1 MIESTTRP
9 TSVAD
14 YLAILGRRK
23 WIVLLPPI
31 VAAVLGFYVSATG
44 SAVYRATAQVLVDR
58 TQSVPSSVTGASD
71 VCLGDPNRCL
81 TTLATSAKQVRLA
94 KRVADQLPGMTAGR
108 VLAEISVDPS
118 SDADL
123 LSVSADDP
131 NPATAAQLANTFAK
145 EFSQFTKERLTG
157 QIDRALSTLQ
167 VRLKSLIARGQVGTA
182 EYQLLAQQQTQL
194 VLARELTGNLTS
206 VNELAG
212 GASKIRPTPKRNAVL
227 AGLLGLVLGLALA
240 LLAEAL
246 DRHVRSE
253 HELEQALELPLLARL
268 PKPPRKLQKANE
280 LVMLREPGSVHAEAY
295 RKFRTSLEFVNPD
308 DAARTIM
315 VTSAI
320 AFEGKST
327 TIANLA
333 VALARAGHKVVI
345 VDLDLRAPSLSR
357 LFHVGNR
364 PGITDVAMKRHPL
377 DQVLRPVALGALRP
391 SAQDL
396 AHTNG
401 SGPAERSNG
410 AGQVDGLLHVLPAG
424 TLPPS
429 ADEMLQDARLTAV
442 LDQLASDFD
451 LVLVDAP
458 PLLAF
463 GDAMILS
470 AHVDAIFAVARLGR
484 VQRPVLHEL
493 ARQLQNCRA
502 KALGFVVT
510 GVEHSDSYRYMYDGY
525 AYDPRIREREQF
537 AERDPEHV

>member
-1 MIESTTRP
+1 MIESTGRP

-14 YLAILGRRK
+14 YLAILRRRK

-31 VAAVLGFYVSATG
+31 VAAVLGFYVSASG
-44 SAVYRATAQVLVDR
+44 FAVYRATAQVLVDR

-81 TTLATSAKQVRLA
+81 TTLATSAKQVKLA
-94 KRVADQLPGMTAGR
+94 QRVADQLPGMTAGR
-108 VLAEISVDPS
+108 VLAEISVQPS

-123 LSVSADDP
+123 LSISAEDH
-131 NPATAAQLANTFAK
+131 NPAAATRLANTFAK

-157 QIDRALSTLQ
+157 QIDQALSTLQ
-167 VRLKSLIARGQVGTA
+167 VRLRSLIAHGQAGSA

-212 GASKIRPTPKRNAVL
+212 GASKIRPTPTRNAVL

-253 HELEQALELPLLARL
+253 HELEQSLELPLLARL
-268 PKPPRKLQKANE
+268 PKPPRKLQKASE
-280 LVMLREPGSVHAEAY
+280 LVMLTEPGSVHAEAY

-308 DAARTIM
+308 DFARTIM

-333 VALARAGHKVVI
+333 VALARARRKVVA

-364 PGITDVAMKRHPL
+364 PGITDVAMKRYPL

-391 SAQDL
+391 SAQEL
-396 AHTNG
+396 AHVNG
-401 SGPAERSNG
+401 SGSAEHTNG

-429 ADEMLQDARLTAV
+429 ADEMLQDTRLTAL
-442 LDQLASDFD
+442 LDQLAADFD
-451 LVLVDAP
+451 LVLIDAP

-484 VQRPVLHEL
+484 VQRPVLHEF
-493 ARQLQNCRA
+493 ARQLHNCKA
-502 KALGFVVT
+502 KTLGFVVT

-525 AYDPRIREREQF
+525 AYDPRTRGHV
-537 AERDPEHV
+537 AERDAEHV